1 MLNRHLFKNIFP
13 PFPLQIVMVNT
24 GAKEQLFF
32 EAPRGRRITL
42 GATEIEKYDWASWT
56 CVLGQTCQGVWPPK
70 SDVTDVNAASLSP
83 DKKLLATADDFGFV
97 KIFKYPAKVRR
108 NYFVV
113 NSDSLLDHSQF

>member
-1 MLNRHLFKNIFP
+1 
-13 PFPLQIVMVNT
+13 MVNT

-42 GATEIEKYDWASWT
+42 AATEIEKLDWASWT

-70 SDVTDVNAASLSP
+70 SDVTDVNSASLSP

-97 KIFKYPAKVRR
+97 KIFKYPAKVKKKEEEK
-108 NYFVV
+108 VK
-113 NSDSLLDHSQF
+113 LLCYQF